1 MFWVGSLKVHLL
13 ETEFIC
19 VPTVGAGC
27 LMGSVGVTELSP
39 LEQTDFFMEWASIME
54 LWPPSFL
61 LPFFLPFFSPPHTL
75 RSPDFSQEPPPEA
88 EMFLDV
94 ITSKASG
101 AKLQNYETKRTFL
114 LYELLGFRHSVIAA
128 GNG

>member
-1 MFWVGSLKVHLL
+1 
-13 ETEFIC
+13 
-19 VPTVGAGC
+19 
-27 LMGSVGVTELSP
+27 MGSVGVTELSP
-39 LEQTDFFMEWASIME
+39 LKQTDFFMEWASIMG

-61 LPFFLPFFSPPHTL
+61 LPFFSSHML

-101 AKLQNYETKRTFL
+101 AKLQNYETK
-114 LYELLGFRHSVIAA
+114 
-128 GNG
+128 

>member
-13 ETEFIC
+13 ETEFIH

-39 LEQTDFFMEWASIME
+39 LEQTDFFMEWASIMG

-61 LPFFLPFFSPPHTL
+61 LPFFLPFFSSPHTL
-75 RSPDFSQEPPPEA
+75 CSPDFSQEPPTR
-88 EMFLDV
+88 
-94 ITSKASG
+94 ITSKVSG